1 MVKGVHQER
10 KEEKDWMAL
19 QALGDPKDPREK
31 WVILAP
37 QAHQPTPPT
46 LLWLKVA
53 EVTQDFQGS
62 MGSQEPGVH
71 QENPAHQAFQ
81 APPSEMKK
89 GQEAFR
95 VKWDPKA
102 S

>member
-1 MVKGVHQER
+1 M
-10 KEEKDWMAL
+10 
-19 QALGDPKDPREK
+19 
-31 WVILAP
+31 
-37 QAHQPTPPT
+37 
-46 LLWLKVA
+46 
-53 EVTQDFQGS
+53 TQDFQGS